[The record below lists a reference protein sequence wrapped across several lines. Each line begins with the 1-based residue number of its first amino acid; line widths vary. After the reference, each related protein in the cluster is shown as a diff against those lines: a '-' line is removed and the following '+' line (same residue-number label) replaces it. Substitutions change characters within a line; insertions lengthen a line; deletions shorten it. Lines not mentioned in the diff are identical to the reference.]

1 MSKISLKAGEE
12 LVKNKIITEKT
23 LQKMQASGA
32 VSQRKMSIKRYIKTA
47 DGKWVQPMLYFRGG
61 KGLKN
66 SKEMNEFQEKYNALL
81 EEYTVTNIEENNR
94 CFL

>member
-81 EEYTVTNIEENNR
+81 EEYTVTNIEENK
-94 CFL
+94 

>member
-1 MSKISLKAGEE
+1 MILKMHTFMMMG
-12 LVKNKIITEKT
+12 
-23 LQKMQASGA
+23 
-32 VSQRKMSIKRYIKTA
+32 IKRYIKTA

-81 EEYTVTNIEENNR
+81 EEYTVTNIEENK
-94 CFL
+94 

>member
-32 VSQRKMSIKRYIKTA
+32 VSQRRMSIK
-47 DGKWVQPMLYFRGG
+47 
-61 KGLKN
+61 
-66 SKEMNEFQEKYNALL
+66 
-81 EEYTVTNIEENNR
+81 
-94 CFL
+94 

>member
-32 VSQRKMSIKRYIKTA
+32 VSQRRMSIKRYIKTMM
-47 DGKWVQPMLYFRGG
+47 V
-61 KGLKN
+61 KN
-66 SKEMNEFQEKYNALL
+66 TY
-81 EEYTVTNIEENNR
+81 VINITI
-94 CFL
+94 LVWYVIK